1 MYSRI
6 SSVTALVRLNVL
18 MERTLTDIDRS
29 LIDPAMDEASHAA
42 VCGPGR
48 CCKDVGLHRDYC
60 KKGDRSCVRKGRE
73 ALNLSRGEIMGLNVE
88 LLKQSFKLV
97 ASQAGA
103 LVSPFP
109 ERFVQEDQ
117 AVKPLFKDASMA
129 EQKLLVFFLLVI
141 KNLKKPE
148 ELAERLKAM
157 GLCLWPMGRCW
168 PRARPSARVSWPC
181 WRIRQPSLPTC
192 RNGFRTAQSS
202 HYRHH
207 KRYHHHRRGELC

>member
-1 MYSRI
+1 MT
-6 SSVTALVRLNVL
+6 VLVRLNVL
-18 MERTLTDIDRS
+18 MERTLTDIDQS

-48 CCKDVGLHRDYC
+48 CCKDAGLHRDYC

-103 LVSPFP
+103 LVSPFH

-129 EQKLLVFFLLVI
+129 EQKLQAFFRLVI
-141 KNLKKPE
+141 KNLRKPE
-148 ELAERLKAM
+148 KLAERLKAM
-157 GLCLWPMGRCW
+157 GSCHVGYGALLAPCDAVGESLVAVLAEFASPSCQ
-168 PRARPSARVSWPC
+168 RAATALA
-181 WRIRQPSLPTC
+181 QPNLIIIGTTSDTIITGGANYVDLVW
-192 RNGFRTAQSS
+192 
-202 HYRHH
+202 
-207 KRYHHHRRGELC
+207 E